1 MRRIIAL
8 FCLLGGSVVGRE
20 FTLDQA
26 VVQAL
31 AGNKDLAA
39 SALEVE
45 KAEGRVLQAGL
56 PRNPSLEISARS
68 DLLFGNEGERGVTLG
83 LSQAVP
89 RKDRLRKAR
98 EAASLSV
105 EQRRALVRDTQRQL
119 VGEVQTLFVQALNF
133 NRQAEARQRLLVAG
147 EKLAALIEQRYQ
159 RGEVPQ
165 TDIAP
170 IRIENAKLAQE
181 QQLLLAE
188 RTATELR
195 LKRLLGLPAD
205 EPLVLV
211 GDPDEL
217 TAPLS
222 AAAGAAVVAESRPD
236 YEAARAAV
244 NQADAE
250 VRVAKVEAYD
260 DFTVGVTYE
269 GDRSVFD
276 APVGAKRGHFLGA
289 SISIPLPVRNKNQG
303 RIIEQQAAH
312 RQAEAEM
319 VALRLNIS
327 SEIAQAQAAISQ
339 LAPVLTRYREEL
351 VPLAEQQFQA
361 MQRAYER
368 GEQGIA
374 PVFQAQQQR
383 FTAELDY
390 LSHRARYAE
399 LLIALETTL
408 GTNPHLRN
416 QSLPTSPTTP

>member
-1 MRRIIAL
+1 MRHAIVL
-8 FCLLGGSVVGRE
+8 FCLLAGSVFARE
-20 FTLDQA
+20 LTLDQA

-39 SALEVE
+39 SSLEVA
-45 KAEGRVLQAGL
+45 KAEGRGLQAGL

-83 LSQAVP
+83 LSQAIP

-98 EAASLSV
+98 VAASLSV

-119 VGEVQTLFVQALNF
+119 VGEVQTLFVQVLNF

-195 LKRLLGLPAD
+195 LKRFLGLPAD

-222 AAAGAAVVAESRPD
+222 AAAGAEVVP
-236 YEAARAAV
+236 
-244 NQADAE
+244 
-250 VRVAKVEAYD
+250 
-260 DFTVGVTYE
+260 
-269 GDRSVFD
+269 
-276 APVGAKRGHFLGA
+276 
-289 SISIPLPVRNKNQG
+289 
-303 RIIEQQAAH
+303 
-312 RQAEAEM
+312 
-319 VALRLNIS
+319 
-327 SEIAQAQAAISQ
+327 
-339 LAPVLTRYREEL
+339 
-351 VPLAEQQFQA
+351 
-361 MQRAYER
+361 
-368 GEQGIA
+368 
-374 PVFQAQQQR
+374 
-383 FTAELDY
+383 
-390 LSHRARYAE
+390 
-399 LLIALETTL
+399 
-408 GTNPHLRN
+408 
-416 QSLPTSPTTP
+416 